1 MFLLPSVQV
10 SFLLLLIFLF
20 AVLVSSNRSID
31 TLIMSMLLS
40 SKSARAFGKYSSRI
54 HRQSFLKR
62 YLAIESKTLVSKP
75 KSLDD
80 VYTKI
85 ISGGSFTNNLG
96 PEMYQASS
104 PYDEVYTRINAD
116 MMQTWSLYEAC
127 LESGD
132 YERADLMLQNI
143 ASNKNGYKTTYFV
156 DAVSEFLKTWGNES
170 STSMSEIRRWL
181 KYVYSLN
188 STFSPDARIYA
199 WLIKLSFNKSNDVVL
214 IEQILD
220 EYCLLNQ
227 HNKVA
232 DVLRYADIIG
242 LINIKKLVDH
252 KPKLA
257 EELTGNYKTLFLAL
271 AEETKGSQDALEPS
285 KAVSSLNDDVSLS
298 GSTVEQLVNNSD
310 GAINEVPLSTSAN
323 DEQTTKE
330 PFEISPDLITPTKEE
345 IRQPTNKV
353 IENKMDKLKAVSSEN
368 LKNIRHSLL
377 GLVDSYNDGEF
388 VKKLTQLLELEK
400 LKVDQDLLKVD
411 SEDGTI
417 NLFELK
423 TSLPFE
429 QHEKFDEILDNIS
442 EIRERVLES
451 STLEAAKL
459 KWEREFENIKDK
471 SLPSPIGAYLHDW
484 LQQLIPLIEE
494 EVADCKKAREDL
506 FKAKEENIKL
516 LKSDATRYEEKLSYG
531 PFLEVMGAPKL
542 ATIAILDAMKSIVT
556 SDINRGVPV
565 SKLVMGIGKGIELEY
580 KSEKILARD
589 VDVHKNFKAI
599 KNTPEFKKFLRSSKA
614 AEIVST
620 VEKSSLKTDN
630 ISSESNGLS
639 WDSESRCR
647 IGSLLLSFLL
657 QVAKVEVK
665 GIDPSTGET
674 KIALAPAFYHTY
686 DFQNGG
692 RIGVI
697 KLNQGFA
704 NKLGKDRLDQSIQ
717 AQYLP
722 MVCKPKPWT
731 SHNDGGYFLKRTNVL
746 RAKNAPE
753 QSAYA
758 KAAAMNGK
766 IDRVLQGLNNLGN
779 TSWTVNK
786 KMLETITTVWNTG
799 ELFLEIPKAEEALV
813 LPNPP
818 PKGCD
823 AIEVFKY
830 RRTCTE
836 ICNEFSKNRS
846 MRCDMNYKLE
856 IARAFVGERIF
867 FPHSLDFRGRAYP
880 VPPNFNHLGNDMSR
894 SLLKFWKGKE
904 LGVNGLKWLKIHL
917 SNLMGKDKI
926 SLDDRAAFI
935 EENIELIKDSVNDPL
950 GGKGWWKEADKPWQ
964 FLAAAI
970 ELVEAL
976 KLPNPEKFVSYQPVH
991 QDGTCNG
998 LQHYAALGGDFEGA
1012 RQVNLIP
1019 ASKPSDVYTHVA
1031 NSVMKAVIQD
1041 KENGSLEAQLTLPI
1055 ISRKLV
1061 KQTVMTSVY
1070 GVTYVGARA
1079 QITKRLKEIEFDEDA
1094 VSNCSKYLTEKVFKA
1109 IRELFD
1115 GAHAIQDWLAL
1126 AAKRISKSIRLD
1138 VDVEE
1143 GGEFI
1148 SSVIWT
1154 SPLGLPVVQP
1164 YRSLKT
1170 KSVKTNMQTFVIQDP
1185 YGVKKVDGRKQANG
1199 FPPNFIHS
1207 LDATHMLLSVNKCS
1221 EFGLSFSSVHD
1232 SYWTHACDIDIM
1244 NKVLREEFINLHQNN
1259 LIEKLKGEFERR
1271 YEGFLMVISVDKDT
1285 PVAKAVKSYRS
1296 ELAKKIGKAPTFI
1309 DEVNV
1314 ERERR
1319 ILLASKDPADVELG
1333 KEIKTCITVLN
1344 DVGYTHDTID
1354 DNKGQVKILV
1364 PFSLPNIPPKG
1375 DFDVSVVKD
1384 SPYFFS

>member
-1 MFLLPSVQV
+1 MSV
-10 SFLLLLIFLF
+10 
-20 AVLVSSNRSID
+20 
-31 TLIMSMLLS
+31 LLS
-40 SKSARAFGKYSSRI
+40 SNTIRASLKRSSRLRSANHHLI
-54 HRQSFLKR
+54 RL
-62 YLAIESKTLVSKP
+62 LAIETKNLTSKP

-85 ISGGSFTNNLG
+85 ISKSDINPNGN
-96 PEMYQASS
+96 EMYFASTT
-104 PYDEVYTRINAD
+104 YDQVLTRLDAEIL
-116 MMQTWSLYEAC
+116 QTWSLYEAC

-132 YERADLMLQNI
+132 YERADLILQNI
-143 ASNKNGYKTTYFV
+143 ATHKSNKSTYFF
-156 DAVSEFLKTWGNES
+156 DAVCEFLKTWGIEDSN
-170 STSMSEIRRWL
+170 SMEEIRRWL
-181 KYVYSLN
+181 KYVFSLN
-188 STFSPDARIYA
+188 RNFIPDARVYA
-199 WLIKLSFNKSNDVVL
+199 WLIKLQFKKSNDVEDAYKL
-214 IEQILD
+214 LT
-220 EYCLLNQ
+220 EYFMLQ
-227 HNKVA
+227 QSNKNA
-232 DVLRYADIIG
+232 DVLRYVDIIG
-242 LINIKKLVDH
+242 LLNIKKLVDY

-257 EELTGNYKTLFLAL
+257 DDLTGNYKSLFIAM
-271 AEETKGSQDALEPS
+271 AEEKSNNESKLTSDSHVHNKQLDESSNNNELKTENIYEPVNIELQEQPIES
-285 KAVSSLNDDVSLS
+285 NNLNLKD
-298 GSTVEQLVNNSD
+298 NSD
-310 GAINEVPLSTSAN
+310 IQDISLDLVI
-323 DEQTTKE
+323 KE
-330 PFEISPDLITPTKEE
+330 KEE

-353 IENKMDKLKAVSSEN
+353 IDNKMENLKSVSSEN

-377 GLVDSYNDGEF
+377 GLVDSYNDGQF
-388 VKKLTQLLELEK
+388 LKKMIQLIELEK
-400 LKVDQDLLKVD
+400 LDIDTKALTEQAK
-411 SEDGTI
+411 DGTI

-423 TSLPFE
+423 NSLPLE
-429 QHEKFDEILDNIS
+429 QHDKFDEILDNIS

-471 SLPSPIGAYLHDW
+471 SLPSPVGAYLHDW
-484 LQQLIPLIEE
+484 LKQLIPLIDE
-494 EVADCKKAREDL
+494 EVKGYRKAREIIVGSKSAESENL
-506 FKAKEENIKL
+506 SKAEL
-516 LKSDATRYEEKLSYG
+516 SRLKEKLTYG
-531 PFLEVMGAPKL
+531 PFLELMKSPKL
-542 ATIAILDAMKSIVT
+542 ATIAILDSMKSIVT

-565 SKLVMGIGKGIELEY
+565 SKLVIGIGKGIELEY
-580 KSEKILARD
+580 KSEKILAAD

-614 AEIVST
+614 AQIVDN
-620 VEKSSLKTDN
+620 VEKSAMNHNN
-630 ISSESNGLS
+630 ISSESNNLS
-639 WDSESRCR
+639 WDSESLCR

-657 QVAKVEVK
+657 QIAKIEVK
-665 GIDPSTGET
+665 GVDPRTGET
-674 KIALAPAFYHTY
+674 KTALAPAFYHTY

-704 NKLGKDRLDQSIQ
+704 NRLGKDRLDQSIQ

-731 SHNDGGYFLKRTNVL
+731 TYNDGGYFLKRVTVL

-753 QSAYA
+753 QAAYA
-758 KAAAMNGK
+758 KAAAINGK
-766 IDRVLQGLNNLGN
+766 VDRVLQGLNNLGN

-786 KMLETITTVWNTG
+786 RLLEVITKVWNTG
-799 ELFLEIPKAEEALV
+799 EKFLEIPKAEENLV
-813 LPNPP
+813 LPPAP
-818 PKGCD
+818 QKGCD
-823 AIEVFKY
+823 AIDVFRY

-836 ICNEFSKNRS
+836 ICNEFSKDRS

-904 LGVNGLKWLKIHL
+904 LGPNGLRWLKIHL

-926 SLDDRAAFI
+926 SLDERAAFI
-935 EENIELIKDSVNDPL
+935 EENIELIRDSVKDPL
-950 GGKGWWKEADKPWQ
+950 GGQGWWKKADKPWQ
-964 FLAAAI
+964 FLASSI
-970 ELVEAL
+970 ELIEAL
-976 KLPNPEKFVSYQPVH
+976 ELADPTKYVSFQPIH

-998 LQHYAALGGDFEGA
+998 LQHYAALGGDLEGA

-1019 ASKPSDVYTHVA
+1019 AERPSDVYTHVA
-1031 NSVMKAVIQD
+1031 NSVLKTVLKD
-1041 KENGSLEAQLTLPI
+1041 KESGIPEAELTLPI
-1055 ISRKLV
+1055 IARKIV

-1094 VSNCSKYLTEKVFKA
+1094 ISNCSKYLTERVFKA

-1126 AAKRISKSIRLD
+1126 AARRISKSVRLD
-1138 VDVEE
+1138 VEPEE
-1143 GGEFI
+1143 GDEFI

-1164 YRSLKT
+1164 YRSVKNKL
-1170 KSVKTNMQTFVIQDP
+1170 VKTNMQTFVIQDP
-1185 YGVKKVDGRKQANG
+1185 YGIKKVDGRKQANG

-1221 EFGLSFSSVHD
+1221 EYGLSFSSVHD
-1232 SYWTHACDIDIM
+1232 SYWTHACDVDIM
-1244 NKVLREEFINLHQNN
+1244 NHVLREEFINLHSNN

-1271 YEGFLMVISVDKDT
+1271 YEGFLMVVSVDKNT
-1285 PVAKAVKSYRS
+1285 PVALAVKKYRD
-1296 ELAKKIGKAPTFI
+1296 ELAKKIGKAPTFT
-1309 DEVNV
+1309 DEIKI

-1319 ILLASKDPADVELG
+1319 ILLASKDPADVILG
-1333 KEIKTCITVLN
+1333 KKLKTSITVL
-1344 DVGYTHDTID
+1344 DDIGYKHDTID
-1354 DNKGQVKILV
+1354 DNTGVFKILV
-1364 PFSLPNIPPKG
+1364 PFTLPDIPPKG
-1375 DFDVSVVKD
+1375 KFDVSVVQD

>member
-1 MFLLPSVQV
+1 MSV
-10 SFLLLLIFLF
+10 
-20 AVLVSSNRSID
+20 
-31 TLIMSMLLS
+31 LLS
-40 SKSARAFGKYSSRI
+40 SNTVRACLRKSSRLPCNFNI
-54 HRQSFLKR
+54 SRL
-62 YLAIESKTLVSKP
+62 LAIETKATVAKS

-85 ISGGSFTNNLG
+85 ISKPGFNSTINNDMYFT
-96 PEMYQASS
+96 STS
-104 PYDEVYTRINAD
+104 YDQVLTRID
-116 MMQTWSLYEAC
+116 SEILQTWSLYEAC

-132 YERADLMLQNI
+132 YERADLILQNI
-143 ASNKNGYKTTYFV
+143 ANNKSNSGTYFL
-156 DAVSEFLKTWGNES
+156 DAVCEFLKTWGNEDS
-170 STSMSEIRRWL
+170 NSMAEVRRWL
-181 KYVYSLN
+181 EYVCSLN
-188 STFSPDARIYA
+188 RYFSPDARVYA
-199 WLIKLSFNKSNDVVL
+199 WLIKLQLKKSNDVKATN
-214 IEQILD
+214 D
-220 EYCLLNQ
+220 LLNEYSNLQ
-227 HNKVA
+227 SSNKNA
-232 DVLRYADIIG
+232 DVLRYVDIIG
-242 LINIKKLVDH
+242 LLNIKKLVDF
-252 KPKLA
+252 KPKLLDDLA
-257 EELTGNYKTLFLAL
+257 GNYKALFIAM
-271 AEETKGSQDALEPS
+271 AEDN
-285 KAVSSLNDDVSLS
+285 KATTNTEQSGLSSSNSSSSVHTQSLNESVTENDDSQQIQNATSVNSEPEAKLGSDLLS
-298 GSTVEQLVNNSD
+298 SVDSSKMAESSEN
-310 GAINEVPLSTSAN
+310 
-323 DEQTTKE
+323 
-330 PFEISPDLITPTKEE
+330 EISSVQEISLDLVSNEHEE

-353 IENKMDKLKAVSSEN
+353 IDNNMENLKAVSSEN

-377 GLVDSYNDGEF
+377 GLVDSYNDGQF
-388 VKKLTQLLELEK
+388 IKKLIQLIELEK
-400 LKVDQDLLKVD
+400 LSIDTSTLSAKGKDETL
-411 SEDGTI
+411 

-423 TSLPFE
+423 QSLPLE
-429 QHEKFDEILDNIS
+429 QQDKFDEILDSVS
-442 EIRERVLES
+442 EMRERVLES

-471 SLPSPIGAYLHDW
+471 SLPSPVGAYLHDW
-484 LQQLIPLIEE
+484 LKQLIPLIEE
-494 EVADCKKAREDL
+494 EVKECQKARKIL
-506 FKAKEENIKL
+506 VGASTNEENGNLSKAEL
-516 LKSDATRYEEKLSYG
+516 ARYQEKLSYG
-531 PFLEVMGAPKL
+531 PFLELMKTPKL

-556 SDINRGVPV
+556 SDISRGVPV

-580 KSEKILARD
+580 KSEKILAAD

-614 AEIVST
+614 AQIVEN
-620 VEKSSLKTDN
+620 VEKTAMHNNN
-630 ISSESNGLS
+630 ISSESNNLS
-639 WDSESRCR
+639 WDSESLCR

-657 QVAKVEVK
+657 QIAKVEVK
-665 GIDPSTGET
+665 GVDPRTGET
-674 KIALAPAFYHTY
+674 KTALAPAFYHTY

-722 MVCKPKPWT
+722 MVCRPKPWT
-731 SHNDGGYFLKRTNVL
+731 SYNDGGYFLKRVTVL

-753 QSAYA
+753 QAAYA
-758 KAAAMNGK
+758 KAAAINGK

-786 KMLETITTVWNTG
+786 RMLEIITKVWNTG
-799 ELFLEIPKAEEALV
+799 ESFLEIPKAEENLV
-813 LPNPP
+813 LPPPP
-818 PKGCD
+818 PKGCE
-823 AIEVFKY
+823 ALEVFKY

-904 LGVNGLKWLKIHL
+904 LGPHGLRWLKIHL

-926 SLDDRAAFI
+926 SLDERATYI
-935 EENIELIKDSVNDPL
+935 DENLELIKDSVKDPL
-950 GGKGWWKEADKPWQ
+950 GGQGWWKKADKPWQ
-964 FLAAAI
+964 FLASAT
-970 ELVEAL
+970 ELIEAL
-976 KLPNPEKFVSYQPVH
+976 QLPDPTKYISYQPVH

-998 LQHYAALGGDFEGA
+998 LQHYAALGGDIEGA

-1019 ASKPSDVYTHVA
+1019 AERPSDVYTHVA
-1031 NSVMKAVIQD
+1031 NSVLKSVLKD
-1041 KENGSLEAQLTLPI
+1041 KEAGVLEAELTLPI
-1055 ISRKLV
+1055 ISRKIV

-1094 VSNCSKYLTEKVFKA
+1094 ISNCSKYLTEKVFKA

-1126 AAKRISKSIRLD
+1126 AARRISKSVRLD
-1138 VDVEE
+1138 VEPEE
-1143 GGEFI
+1143 GDEFI

-1164 YRSLKT
+1164 YRSVKNKL
-1170 KSVKTNMQTFVIQDP
+1170 VKTNMQTFVIQDP
-1185 YGVKKVDGRKQANG
+1185 YGIKKVDGRKQANG

-1207 LDATHMLLSVNKCS
+1207 LDATHMLLSVNQCS
-1221 EFGLSFSSVHD
+1221 EYGLSFSSVHD
-1232 SYWTHACDIDIM
+1232 SYWTHACDVDIM
-1244 NKVLREEFINLHQNN
+1244 NHVLREEFINLHSNN

-1271 YEGFLMVISVDKDT
+1271 YEGFLMVISVDKAT
-1285 PVAKAVKSYRS
+1285 PAAIAVKKYRS

-1309 DEVNV
+1309 DEIKI

-1319 ILLASKDPADVELG
+1319 LLLSSKDPADVELG
-1333 KEIKTCITVLN
+1333 KKLKTSITVLEE
-1344 DVGYTHDTID
+1344 VGYKHDTID
-1354 DNKGQVKILV
+1354 DNTGSFKMLV
-1364 PFSLPNIPPKG
+1364 PFTLPNIPPKG
-1375 DFDVSVVKD
+1375 EFDISVVQD

>member
-1 MFLLPSVQV
+1 MSV
-10 SFLLLLIFLF
+10 
-20 AVLVSSNRSID
+20 
-31 TLIMSMLLS
+31 LLS
-40 SKSARAFGKYSSRI
+40 STSIRAC
-54 HRQSFLKR
+54 LKR
-62 YLAIESKTLVSKP
+62 TSNVRYIKKNTGVRFLAVESKTIINKP
-75 KSLDD
+75 KSIDD

-85 ISGGSFTNNLG
+85 VSKSNYGQNENDMFFTST
-96 PEMYQASS
+96 A
-104 PYDEVYTRINAD
+104 YDKVLTRVDAEIL
-116 MMQTWSLYEAC
+116 QTWSLYEAC

-132 YERADLMLQNI
+132 YERADLMIQNI
-143 ASNKNGYKTTYFV
+143 ASYKSGSSTYFV
-156 DAVSEFLKTWGNES
+156 DAICEFLKTWGSEDSN
-170 STSMSEIRRWL
+170 SMAEVRRWL
-181 KYVYSLN
+181 KYVCSLN
-188 STFSPDARIYA
+188 RNFAPDARVYA
-199 WLIKLSFNKSNDVVL
+199 WLIKLCFKKTNDVKEANSL
-214 IEQILD
+214 LL
-220 EYCLLNQ
+220 EYFMLNQ
-227 HNKVA
+227 SNKNT
-232 DVLRYADIIG
+232 DVLRYVDIIG
-242 LINIKKLVDH
+242 LLNIKKLVDFQ
-252 KPKLA
+252 PTLA
-257 EELTGNYKTLFLAL
+257 EDLAGSYKDLFMALTEDKSLHSNNGNNLSSDSSNEINSNTESDHTQPIILNKQSLSEDQTAMENPLDSKTLKIDEIPLEFN
-271 AEETKGSQDALEPS
+271 ETEG
-285 KAVSSLNDDVSLS
+285 
-298 GSTVEQLVNNSD
+298 
-310 GAINEVPLSTSAN
+310 
-323 DEQTTKE
+323 
-330 PFEISPDLITPTKEE
+330 

-353 IENKMDKLKAVSSEN
+353 IDNKMETLKSVSSEN

-377 GLVDSYNDGEF
+377 GLVDSYNDGQF
-388 VKKLTQLLELEK
+388 IKKLAQLIELENLK
-400 LKVDQDLLKVD
+400 LDTKLLNEK
-411 SEDGTI
+411 SADGTI

-423 TSLPFE
+423 NTLPLE
-429 QHEKFDEILDNIS
+429 QHEKFDDILDNIS
-442 EIRERVLES
+442 EMRERVLES

-471 SLPSPIGAYLHDW
+471 SLPSPVGAYLHDW
-484 LQQLIPLIEE
+484 LQQLIPLIED
-494 EVADCKKAREDL
+494 EVKECRKARELLLGPKDESISL
-506 FKAKEENIKL
+506 SKA
-516 LKSDATRYEEKLSYG
+516 DVARYTEKLSYG
-531 PFLEVMGAPKL
+531 PFLELMKIPKL
-542 ATIAILDAMKSIVT
+542 ATISILDSMKSIVT

-580 KSEKILARD
+580 KSEKILAAD
-589 VDVHKNFKAI
+589 VDVHRNFKAI
-599 KNTPEFKKFLRSSKA
+599 KNTPEFKKFLRSTKA
-614 AEIVST
+614 AQIV
-620 VEKSSLKTDN
+620 ENAERSSLNNNN
-630 ISSESNGLS
+630 ISSESNELS
-639 WDSESRCR
+639 WDSESLCR

-657 QVAKVEVK
+657 QVAKVEVQ
-665 GIDPSTGET
+665 GVDPRTGET
-674 KIALAPAFYHTY
+674 KKALAPAFYHTY

-722 MVCKPKPWT
+722 MICRPKPWT
-731 SHNDGGYFLKRTNVL
+731 SHNDGGYFLKRVTVL

-753 QSAYA
+753 QAAYA
-758 KAAAMNGK
+758 KAAAINGK

-779 TSWTVNK
+779 TPWTVNK
-786 KMLETITTVWNTG
+786 KMLEIITKVWNTG
-799 ELFLEIPKAEEALV
+799 ESFLEIPKAEENLI
-813 LPNPP
+813 LPEPP
-818 PKGCD
+818 KKGCD

-904 LGVNGLKWLKIHL
+904 LGPGGLRWLKIHL

-926 SLDDRAAFI
+926 SLDERAAFI
-935 EENIELIKDSVNDPL
+935 EENMDLIKDSVKNPL
-950 GGKGWWKEADKPWQ
+950 NGKGWWKKADKPWQ
-964 FLAAAI
+964 FLASAT

-976 KLPNPEKFVSYQPVH
+976 ELPDPTKYISYQPVH

-998 LQHYAALGGDFEGA
+998 LQHYAALGGDIEGA

-1019 ASKPSDVYTHVA
+1019 AERPSDVYTHVA
-1031 NSVMKAVIQD
+1031 NSVLKTVLKD
-1041 KENGSLEAQLTLPI
+1041 KENGVLEAELTLPI
-1055 ISRKLV
+1055 IARKIV

-1094 VSNCSKYLTEKVFKA
+1094 ISNCSKYLTEKVFKA

-1126 AAKRISKSIRLD
+1126 AARRISKSVRLD
-1138 VDVEE
+1138 FEPEE
-1143 GGEFI
+1143 GDEFI

-1164 YRSLKT
+1164 YRTVKNKL
-1170 KSVKTNMQTFVIQDP
+1170 VKTNMQTFVIQDP

-1232 SYWTHACDIDIM
+1232 SYWTHAADVDIM
-1244 NKVLREEFINLHQNN
+1244 NQVLREEFIRLHQKN
-1259 LIEKLKGEFERR
+1259 LIDKLKSEFERR
-1271 YEGFLMVISVDKDT
+1271 YEGFLMVVSVDKNS
-1285 PVAKAVKSYRS
+1285 PVALAVKSYRE
-1296 ELAKKIGKAPTFI
+1296 ELAKKIGKAPTFT
-1309 DEVNV
+1309 DEIKI

-1319 ILLASKDPADVELG
+1319 ILLSSTDPADVALG
-1333 KEIKTCITVLN
+1333 KELKTCITAL
-1344 DVGYTHDTID
+1344 DDAGYVHNTID
-1354 DNKGQVKILV
+1354 DNTGTFKLLV
-1364 PFSLPNIPPKG
+1364 PFTLPDIPPKG
-1375 DFDVSVVKD
+1375 KFDISVVKD